1 MKHHEYRES
10 LEDVLNDYMASTEH
24 PSKEG
29 LVEWIRRYPHYT
41 KELAEFTTNWL
52 VLETA
57 GVSTEGADIDEEAL
71 IARGMEVVHGILNKN
86 PPREQEAKGKPIVNL
101 MEEAGDQGLTQT
113 GFATALGLGSQTL
126 SKLNRGLIRATS
138 IPAEL
143 ISLIAELIER
153 SPSTVSDFFEGGP
166 RLPMGAEYRATRRPM
181 VGDQQDFFDAVR
193 GDTTIDDEDKAFWL
207 DIEEGTE
214 GK

>member
-57 GVSTEGADIDEEAL
+57 EVSLEGADIEEKAL

-86 PPREQEAKGKPIVNL
+86 PPTEQETQEKPIVNL
-101 MEEAGDQGLTQT
+101 IEEAGARGLTRT
-113 GFATALGLGSQTL
+113 DFASALRLGSQTL
-126 SKLNRGLIRATS
+126 TKLNRGLVRVTS

-143 ISLIAELIER
+143 ISRIAGVIER
-153 SPSTVSDFFEGGP
+153 SPSTVAAFFQGDP
-166 RLPMGAEYRATRRPM
+166 RLPMGAEYRATRRPT

-207 DIEEGTE
+207 DIEAGTE